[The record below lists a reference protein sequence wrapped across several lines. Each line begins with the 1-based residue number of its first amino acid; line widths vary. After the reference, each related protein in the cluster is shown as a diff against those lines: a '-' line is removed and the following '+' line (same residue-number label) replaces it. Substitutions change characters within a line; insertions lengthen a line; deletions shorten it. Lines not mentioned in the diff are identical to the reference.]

1 MIDQQDNSTDS
12 IDDAGIDIAV
22 VGMAGRFPGADD
34 IDALWRN
41 VAGGASAVTP
51 LGDQA
56 LRAQG
61 ISDQA
66 LADPAYVK
74 SGIPFDG
81 MDLFDAGFFGY
92 SPRDAEQLDPQ
103 QRVFLE
109 TAWQA
114 LEHAGHAGAL
124 RTKLIGAYAGS
135 GTNIYLLRHLLP
147 STEISPDDVASL
159 LGLINGNDK
168 DSLATRVAYK
178 LDLRG
183 PAVSV
188 QTACSTSL
196 TAVHL
201 ACRALLNHEADMALA
216 GGVWLN
222 LFQGGGYRYQAG
234 AILSPDG
241 LCRAFDERAA
251 GTAIGSGAGV
261 VVLKRL
267 ADALDDGD
275 TIHAVIKGSALNNDG
290 AAKIGYTAP
299 GVDGQ
304 ADVILAAQAMADV
317 APDSIGYVEAHGTGT
332 ALGDPIEIAALTQAF
347 RAGTRRTGFCAIG
360 SVKTNI
366 GHLDAAAGV
375 TGLIKAIMA
384 LKHRSLPPSL
394 NFERP
399 NPRIDFA
406 GSPFYVNTE
415 ARPWPAGDTPRR
427 AGVSSFGM
435 GGTNVHVI
443 LEEAPAHAEAPAGAG
458 QGHARETLLLSAR
471 SGAALA
477 QAVDRLGR
485 HLGEHPEQAIA
496 DVAHTL
502 RTGRKRFEHR
512 AAVVARTHGDAIEAL
527 RGRGGPAYSGG
538 RTLSDQPTVAFLF
551 PGQGAQHPDM
561 TRALYDDEPVFRAVV
576 DRCCDRLRPRLG
588 VDLRGLMYP
597 SDADRAG
604 AAERLAR
611 TEFTQPALFVAEYA
625 LAQLWL
631 ARGLRPDAMLGHSIG
646 EYAAAC
652 VAGVFTLDDA
662 LDLVAARGQLV
673 QSTPPGAMLAVNLP
687 EAELLRIAAGCDLAA
702 VNAEQLGVLSGMPEA
717 IAAIERELLARGV
730 PARRLHVSHAFHSAL
745 LEPVLGEF
753 KALVSRI
760 ERRPPTIPFVSN
772 VSGDWIGADEACSAE
787 YWVRQL
793 RGTVRFADGLATLL
807 AKPDRILLEV
817 GPGDTLSSLAR
828 RQADNRPVLPSQCH
842 PRDLASNA
850 DQLARCVAGLWVAG
864 IELDTAAAASDRTPR
879 RVPLPTYPFER
890 ASYWVAAPRPGQV
903 DAKARKVTAQDDGAD
918 RFYVPAWRRADP
930 EAAIAGEE
938 ARGVHLILGDEDRF
952 SRCMRRRY
960 TETGTPA
967 VLVLPGAAYERL
979 DAHRYQV
986 RPGQVEDFKQVLD
999 AVQTQLGP
1007 VAGVSHLWCLDV
1019 NGQPAPDG
1027 IIERGLLTLMALAQA
1042 LDASAAADR
1051 RVAITVVANQ
1061 VEDLTGGETVCP
1073 EKATLHGPVK
1083 VIPQE
1088 FPGLSCRLVDVL
1100 PPADGAQEERLA
1112 RQVVA
1117 ETRAGAPAHAVA
1129 YRGASRWTKT
1139 FEPVRGDDAGV
1150 QRLRPRGVYLITG
1163 GLGGIGLTLAR
1174 HLAQH
1179 WQARLVLTGRSAV
1192 PPKASWPALAADTD
1206 GTHAALARSLMELE
1220 SLGAEVLVL
1229 QADVGDAAGMAAAV
1243 ASARER
1249 FGAIDGAIHAAGVAG
1264 GGMIA
1269 GRTADAV
1276 ARVLAPKLAGT
1287 NNLMAALDG
1296 EALSFVLL
1304 CSSLGAIVGGFGQMD
1319 YCAANSYLDAYAAGE
1334 NQRGRH
1340 HVLSVNWDTWRD
1352 VGMASGHQ
1360 LPAERGIAPARA
1372 GKLFETLLNAL
1383 PAPQVLVSTVALER
1397 QIAEACSTGLA
1408 ERLLPEPVA
1417 KGRHARPELRTAYVP
1432 ADSEFESDLA
1442 TLWGHFLGM
1451 ERIGIH
1457 DNFFELGGDS
1467 LLAIQLLARVRQD
1480 YGVDIHPAALFKN
1493 PTVAALAV
1501 AVEILLIEE
1510 LDAAPPAQA
1519 ADAIIVAR

>member
-1 MIDQQDNSTDS
+1 MIDQQDNH
-12 IDDAGIDIAV
+12 IDDVEHGIDIAV

-41 VAGGASAVTP
+41 IAGGASAVTP

-56 LRAQG
+56 LRAHG
-61 ISDQA
+61 ISDRA

-74 SGIPFDG
+74 SGILFDG

-114 LEHAGHAGAL
+114 LEHAGHAGAQ
-124 RTKLIGAYAGS
+124 RTKLVGAYAGS

-147 STEISPDDVASL
+147 STAISPDDVASL

-275 TIHAVIKGSALNNDG
+275 TIHALIKGSALNNDG

-304 ADVILAAQAMADV
+304 AEVILAAQAMADV

-399 NPRIDFA
+399 NPQIDFA

-443 LEEAPAHAEAPAGAG
+443 LEEAPAHAGAPVGAG
-458 QGHARETLLLSAR
+458 QRGPAARETLLLSAR

-477 QAVDRLGR
+477 QAVERLGR
-485 HLGEHPEQAIA
+485 HLDEHPEQAIA

-502 RTGRKRFEHR
+502 RAGRKRFEHR
-512 AAVVARTHGDAIEAL
+512 AAVVARTQGDAIEAL

-561 TRALYDDEPVFRAVV
+561 TRALYDEEPVFRAVV
-576 DRCCDRLRPRLG
+576 DHCCDRLRARLG
-588 VDLRGLMYP
+588 LDLRTLMYP
-597 SDADRAG
+597 SDADRDG

-611 TEFTQPALFVAEYA
+611 TEFTQPALFAVEYA

-631 ARGLRPDAMLGHSIG
+631 SRGLRPDAMLGHSIG

-702 VNAEQLGVLSGMPEA
+702 VNAGQLGVLSGTPEA
-717 IAAIERELLARGV
+717 IAAIERDLLARGV

-745 LEPVLGEF
+745 LEPVLGDF

-760 ERRPPTIPFVSN
+760 ERRAPTIPFVSN

-793 RGTVRFADGLATLL
+793 RGTVRFADGLAILL

-828 RQADNRPVLPSQCH
+828 RQADNRPVLSSQCH
-842 PRDLASNA
+842 PRDLAQNDA
-850 DQLARCVAGLWVAG
+850 QLGRCVAGLWVAG
-864 IELDTAAAASDRTPR
+864 VELDTAPAATDRTPR

-890 ASYWVAAPRPGQV
+890 ASYWVAAPQPGQV
-903 DAKARKVTAQDDGAD
+903 EAKAGTAAARDDGAD

-930 EAAIAGEE
+930 VPADTDGEAH
-938 ARGVHLILGDEDRF
+938 GVHLILGGEDGF

-967 VLVLPGAAYERL
+967 VLVLPGVAYERL

-986 RPGQVEDFKQVLD
+986 RPGEVEDFTHMLQ
-999 AVQTQLGP
+999 AVEIQLGP

-1019 NGQPAPDG
+1019 DGQPAPDG
-1027 IIERGLLTLMALAQA
+1027 IVQRGLLTLMALAQA
-1042 LDASAAADR
+1042 LDASAAANR
-1051 RVAITVVANQ
+1051 RVAITVLANQ
-1061 VEDLTGGETVCP
+1061 VEDLTGGETVHP
-1073 EKATLHGPVK
+1073 EKATLYGPVK

-1088 FPGLSCRLVDVL
+1088 FPVLSCRLVDVL
-1100 PPADGAQEERLA
+1100 PPAGGAQQERLA

-1117 ETRAGAPAHAVA
+1117 EARAAAPAHALA

-1139 FEPVRGDDAGV
+1139 FDPVGVDDAGV

-1192 PPKASWPALAADTD
+1192 PPRAAWPALAADTD
-1206 GTHAALARSLMELE
+1206 GEHAALARKLLELE

-1243 ASARER
+1243 AGARER

-1269 GRTADAV
+1269 GRGADAV

-1287 NNLMAALDG
+1287 GNLMAALDG

-1304 CSSLGAIVGGFGQMD
+1304 CSSLGAIVGGFGQID
-1319 YCAANSYLDAYAAGE
+1319 YCAANSYLDAYAAAE
-1334 NQRGRH
+1334 NRRGRH
-1340 HVLSVNWDTWRD
+1340 HVVSVNWDTWRD

-1372 GKLFETLLNAL
+1372 GTLFETLVNAL

-1397 QIAEACSTGLA
+1397 QLAEACSTGLA

-1442 TLWGHFLGM
+1442 ALWGHFLGM

-1501 AVEILLIEE
+1501 AVETLLIEE
-1510 LDAAPPAQA
+1510 LDAAP
-1519 ADAIIVAR
+1519 DAIIVDQ